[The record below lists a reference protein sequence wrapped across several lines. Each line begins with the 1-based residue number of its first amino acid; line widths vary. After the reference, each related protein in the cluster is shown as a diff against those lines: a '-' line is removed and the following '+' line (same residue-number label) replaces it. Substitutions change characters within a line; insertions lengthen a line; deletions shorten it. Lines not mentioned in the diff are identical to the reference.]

1 MKHTIHC
8 SDYLLGC
15 SFYVRVKYRSSLGTR
30 SAPCLEHITGKG
42 KMLKRFLAYSKVAIP
57 LLLGICIGIAL
68 SFIILPFIEER
79 TCEWDSSYAFTLK
92 RHTKAV
98 KNNGDRFFDGIDLNS
113 FRGAEFDPLV
123 IESKQSGAHSVKKPV
138 RQRFAHSEIDMKE
151 PIFVGYLSSPDQLKN
166 RLVAL
171 NKTLVNYATPNTLA
185 VKFFIN
191 ASKKQVDQSTTSTAS
206 SIVALNLLDVN
217 LLPLISLK
225 HMANQYGRRYKY
237 FMLTPDTVYT
247 KKSLTDGISS
257 LKDEEPCF
265 CFASDDETDC
275 DYSTGLLISNVSMRA
290 CFVSNSDSLDYF
302 YMQMILP
309 LYNGLQSKHE
319 FREMFKRYIHKNFAI
334 VCIPHF
340 LGKYSNTSVNTG
352 SEQ

>member
-1 MKHTIHC
+1 M
-8 SDYLLGC
+8 
-15 SFYVRVKYRSSLGTR
+15 
-30 SAPCLEHITGKG
+30 
-42 KMLKRFLAYSKVAIP
+42 
-57 LLLGICIGIAL
+57 
-68 SFIILPFIEER
+68 
-79 TCEWDSSYAFTLK
+79 
-92 RHTKAV
+92 
-98 KNNGDRFFDGIDLNS
+98 
-113 FRGAEFDPLV
+113 
-123 IESKQSGAHSVKKPV
+123 KKPV

-151 PIFVGYLSSPDQLKN
+151 PIFIGYLSSPDQLKN

-265 CFASDDETDC
+265 CLASEEETD
-275 DYSTGLLISNVSMRA
+275 
-290 CFVSNSDSLDYF
+290 
-302 YMQMILP
+302 
-309 LYNGLQSKHE
+309 
-319 FREMFKRYIHKNFAI
+319 
-334 VCIPHF
+334 
-340 LGKYSNTSVNTG
+340 
-352 SEQ
+352 